1 MWREEYEKKK
11 VGVEGLAGL
20 IHPGSCVYVESGCG
34 EPQHLAKHLV
44 FDNAALLDVQV
55 YTSVPLRTYPDLG
68 GDCGSRFRLQSFFI
82 SPGMS
87 SAYAEGNADHLPLST
102 TGMYKLF
109 SEGYIRINVALIQ
122 LSPPDGRG
130 RMSLGV
136 SVDIT
141 RSVIENA
148 DVVIAQVNRA
158 MPKTRG
164 DTLVSLADVDHIV
177 EFDEPLVSFCH
188 EEPDPEILAVGRN
201 VARLVEDGATVQ
213 MGFGRIP
220 DATAIFLRDKKNLRI
235 HSEVITDTVVDLV
248 AAGAVEGPSDDPV
261 SGRITASMCI
271 GSERVF
277 DFVNDNRLVELKDII
292 HVTNPYSIL
301 AHDRF
306 IAVNGAMEI
315 DLTGQSCMGTG
326 EQTTY
331 FGALGHAFFNRTAMF
346 TPGGKGVIALRS
358 TSRDGRRSR
367 IVPDFSESR
376 IGIVT
381 TQSDINYVA
390 TEYGSVDLF
399 GKSIRERA
407 LALISIA
414 HPRFRQWLLD
424 EAKRMKYVYPDQVPP
439 SEGHSGCTAAYEH
452 AGQFDGLELLV
463 RPIRVTDERPIQN
476 LFYSMSKD
484 DRFQRFLMHV
494 SALHHKQAQK
504 LVSVDYRSSMA
515 LVVQNG
521 SPKHD
526 RLVAVAHIACEE
538 DTPGSQVCEFAAM
551 VDPAWQNRGIGTH
564 LLSCMVNIGRDF
576 GYARMRAYIWKGNTQ
591 MLKAFEKVSRGMTQV
606 LDGHVYQVNMEL

>member
-87 SAYAEGNADHLPLST
+87 SAFTEGNADHLPLST

-248 AAGAVEGPSDDPV
+248 ASGAVEGPSDDPV

-301 AHDRF
+301 AHDRRS
-306 IAVNGAMEI
+306 EEHTSE
-315 DLTGQSCMGTG
+315 LQS
-326 EQTTY
+326 Q
-331 FGALGHAFFNRTAMF
+331 
-346 TPGGKGVIALRS
+346 
-358 TSRDGRRSR
+358 
-367 IVPDFSESR
+367 
-376 IGIVT
+376 
-381 TQSDINYVA
+381 
-390 TEYGSVDLF
+390 
-399 GKSIRERA
+399 
-407 LALISIA
+407 
-414 HPRFRQWLLD
+414 
-424 EAKRMKYVYPDQVPP
+424 
-439 SEGHSGCTAAYEH
+439 
-452 AGQFDGLELLV
+452 
-463 RPIRVTDERPIQN
+463 
-476 LFYSMSKD
+476 
-484 DRFQRFLMHV
+484 
-494 SALHHKQAQK
+494 
-504 LVSVDYRSSMA
+504 
-515 LVVQNG
+515 
-521 SPKHD
+521 
-526 RLVAVAHIACEE
+526 
-538 DTPGSQVCEFAAM
+538 
-551 VDPAWQNRGIGTH
+551 
-564 LLSCMVNIGRDF
+564 
-576 GYARMRAYIWKGNTQ
+576 
-591 MLKAFEKVSRGMTQV
+591 
-606 LDGHVYQVNMEL
+606 